1 MSEKDSNQNEIIESA
16 VNTQEEYKDEYAE
29 FGTIF
34 SDPSAHREKKTVS
47 STKKGVRAIIATAVA
62 LAIVVGSIFAIV
74 KFVPRLS
81 TEDDNNTDMLFS
93 DTMLFD
99 NELSELASI
108 TVTNSNGTFTFLSEE
123 VETTDSSGGTS
134 TAKRWY
140 VQGMDKDLVDSET
153 IKEKLQS
160 AAKLTVKRTVDTK
173 TPEQCGFGQPKYT
186 VKVLTD
192 QGAEYTIYVGADS
205 PDNTG
210 TYVMSDSSDDIYI
223 AYDTAIENFNF
234 ALLDLANSEPMA
246 AAKFSTSVVSY
257 CDDLGVLNTFDTLK
271 ISGKNFDKPL
281 VITPNKDESISAY
294 VGYTITSPIK
304 RYADTDGVDAVFSIF
319 SDGLAADGAYA
330 FDVSPSS
337 LAAVG
342 LDNPDMTVQ
351 LTIAGESKTFKI
363 SIVDDN
369 YFAVVNDESKMIKK
383 VALNT
388 ASFVTYGPDDLY
400 SSFVFIRTISDVSN
414 MTVSHGE
421 KTYSFDITSVKGE
434 DDKAKLEV
442 SCNGKKITYSYFQNL
457 YQEAVGLTVSD
468 YSTEAISAQP
478 DMTLSFTNAK
488 SGEVTTIRF
497 YKCSATKYQYS
508 IDGVPLGKI
517 VSSSYNKIVKYA
529 ANVAADK
536 DING

>member
-1 MSEKDSNQNEIIESA
+1 MSETNSNQNEIIEPK
-16 VNTQEEYKDEYAE
+16 VDTNEEYKDEYAE

-34 SDPSAHREKKTVS
+34 SDPSAHREAKTVS

-62 LAIVVGSIFAIV
+62 LCIVVGSIFAIV

-81 TEDDNNTDMLFS
+81 TEDDTNTDMLFS
-93 DTMLFD
+93 DSMLFD
-99 NELSELASI
+99 NELSKLASI
-108 TVTNSNGTFTFLSEE
+108 TVTNSNGTFTFLSED
-123 VETTDSSGGTS
+123 VETTDSSGQ
-134 TAKRWY
+134 TAKSKRWY
-140 VQGMDKDLVDSET
+140 VQGLDKDLVDSET

-186 VKVLTD
+186 VKVVTD
-192 QGAEYTIYVGADS
+192 EGAEYTIYVGADS

-210 TYVMSDSSDDIYI
+210 TYVMSDTSDDIYI
-223 AYDTAIENFNF
+223 AYNTAIENFNF
-234 ALLDLANSEPMA
+234 ALIDLANSDSIP

-257 CDDLGVLNTFDTLK
+257 CDDTGVLNTFDSIK
-271 ISGKNFDKPL
+271 ISGKNFEKPL

-304 RYADTDGVDAVFSIF
+304 RYADTDGVDAVFSVF
-319 SDGLAADGAYA
+319 KTGLATDGAYA
-330 FDVSPSS
+330 YDVSPSS

-342 LDNPDMTVQ
+342 LDNPDMTIQ
-351 LTIAGESKTFKI
+351 LTIAGETKTFKI
-363 SIVDDN
+363 SIVDDS

-383 VALNT
+383 VALSSAT
-388 ASFVTYGPDDLY
+388 FAKYGPDDLY

-414 MTVSHGE
+414 MTITQGE

-442 SCNGKKITYSYFQNL
+442 SCNGNKITYSYFQNL
-457 YQEAVGLTVSD
+457 YQETVGLTVSD

-508 IDGVPLGKI
+508 VDGVPLGKI

>member
-1 MSEKDSNQNEIIESA
+1 MSETNSNQNEIIEP
-16 VNTQEEYKDEYAE
+16 VVDTQEEYKDEYAE

-34 SDPSAHREKKTVS
+34 SDPSAHKEKKVVS
-47 STKKGVRAIIATAVA
+47 STKKGVRAIIAAAIA
-62 LAIVVGSIFAIV
+62 LCIVIGSIFAIV

-93 DTMLFD
+93 DSMLFD
-99 NELSELASI
+99 NELSELASV

-123 VETTDSSGGTS
+123 VETTDSSGQ
-134 TAKRWY
+134 TAKSKRWY
-140 VQGMDKDLVDSET
+140 VQGMDKELVDSET
-153 IKEKLQS
+153 IKEKLQP
-160 AAKLTVKRTVDTK
+160 AAKLTVKRPVDTK
-173 TPEQCGFGQPKYT
+173 TPEQCGFGQPTYT
-186 VKVLTD
+186 VKAVTD
-192 QGAEYTIYVGADS
+192 EGAEYTLYVGADS

-210 TYVMSDSSDDIYI
+210 TYVMTNTDDTIYI
-223 AYDTAIENFNF
+223 AYDTAINNFDF
-234 ALLDLANSEPMA
+234 ALIDLANSESIA
-246 AAKFSTSVVSY
+246 TAKFNTSVVSY
-257 CDDLGVLNTFDTLK
+257 CDDTGVLNTFDTLK
-271 ISGKNFDKPL
+271 ISGKNFEKP
-281 VITPNKDESISAY
+281 VIITPNKDESISAY
-294 VGYTITSPIK
+294 VGYTVTSPIN

-319 SDGLAADGAYA
+319 SKGLAVDGAYA
-330 FDVSPSS
+330 FDVSPAS

-351 LTIAGESKTFKI
+351 LTVAGETKTFKI
-363 SIVDDN
+363 SIVDDS
-369 YFAVVNDESKMIKK
+369 YFAVVNDESEMIKK
-383 VALNT
+383 VAISSST
-388 ASFVTYGPDDLY
+388 FVQYGPSDLY

-414 MTVSHGE
+414 VTIAHGE
-421 KTYSFDITSVKGE
+421 KSYDFDITSVKGE

-442 SCNGKKITYSYFQNL
+442 SCNDQKITYSYFQNL
-457 YQEAVGLTVSD
+457 YQEVIGLTVAD
-468 YSTEAISAQP
+468 YSTEPVSAQP
-478 DMTLSFTNAK
+478 DMTISFTNAK